1 MKNPKYLYGIVLAAS
16 LLTGCNSMIV
26 RADLG
31 LSKPHTLNDAG
42 WNGQT
47 LGTARIRAEAGYFYA
62 DCWHHSR
69 LDTGRDKGVSGCG
82 AGITFQILP

>member
-1 MKNPKYLYGIVLAAS
+1 MKGAIIMLLLAV
-16 LLTGCNSMIV
+16 LTGCQGMV
-26 RADLG
+26 LRADLG
-31 LSKPHTLNDAG
+31 LSAPHTLNDAG

-47 LGTARIRAEAGYFYA
+47 LGTARIRAEAGYFYS